1 LQPHGD
7 DLDRLRGPH
16 ADLGDQA
23 AGVEVGLR
31 HGAAV
36 AAHLEGLRRV
46 GAGKRA
52 FVPVAEQQVFETNGT
67 QTWARLRRSLED
79 LLLGYWHEGAF
90 AGANAAQAFQVRCD
104 RSTMTQADLDA
115 GRLIAEISV
124 RPAQAIEV
132 ITVRLQLGNALGS
145 TGLREAA

>member
-1 LQPHGD
+1 MLQSDVTTSAQEAWRFGGASRLLASILRTARAHGD
-7 DLDRLRGPH
+7 
-16 ADLGDQA
+16 
-23 AGVEVGLR
+23 
-31 HGAAV
+31 
-36 AAHLEGLRRV
+36 HL
-46 GAGKRA
+46 A
-52 FVPVAEQQVFETNGT
+52 FEPNGT

-79 LLLGYWHEGAF
+79 LLLGYWREGAF